1 MSKRNKTLFSYISN
15 ISATV
20 ALLGVFVMFMSFIG
34 MNIDIHTS
42 VLIMLITT
50 LSASLYIW
58 TIKQEQR
65 RATQLQEIIKLS
77 LLTQLDLSGKELT
90 KLPPELFQL
99 TKLTDLEVLNLSSNQ
114 LATFP
119 PEIFELINLTQL
131 DLSNNQLTALPPNIL
146 QLTNLA
152 VLNLS
157 GNKLTTLPPELFEL
171 ANLTQLNLSGNQLT
185 SLPPDI
191 LHLKNLT
198 ELDLSNNQFTTLP
211 LEVTRL
217 TKLEKLYLKGC
228 PLTSPPAEIAQQGI
242 EAVRSY
248 FVSLK
253 EEVQPL
259 NEVKVILVG
268 DGAAGKTSLVKRLFG
283 EAFDQC
289 EDTTHGINIRDWYV
303 KTDGKH
309 IKVNIWDF
317 GGQEIMHATHQFF
330 LSKRSLY
337 VLVLD
342 GRRDERPEYWL
353 RHVESFGGDSPVLII
368 LNKQD
373 VNPGFD
379 LNRPFLL
386 AKYPAIRGLY
396 RASCATNQGI
406 EKFREML
413 LNELAMMPLVETRW
427 PKSWFHVK
435 EQIENLNK
443 PYISSNEYA
452 TFCKKAGI
460 TEDNS
465 QEVLVD
471 FLNDL
476 GVVVH
481 FKDFI
486 LNAMHILQPT
496 WVTNAVY
503 KLINA
508 EQVAANKGILDL
520 DSLSEILRHSHEEG
534 FSYPPQTHLYIMC
547 LMKKF
552 ELCYSISKGAVLIP
566 QLLHVVEP
574 EFTFDYSGSL
584 GFALHYPDF
593 LPPSVFPRFMVKAH
607 KDIKENLCW
616 RTGVVL
622 QETASGA
629 QALVRADMEA
639 RRINLWV
646 LGKRPK
652 EYLHYLRYLLADINS
667 SFEKLTVSERV
678 PMPDDPQRTVDY
690 ETLLKYAERGIERY
704 IPEGSDEDYSV
715 HKLLG
720 LVQPKSR
727 NELVRLADKAALEPA
742 DQASRLEMI
751 NDFLD
756 LKPSLLGITFN
767 LNGFFKKLLARQKQK
782 RRQGR

>member
-1 MSKRNKTLFSYISN
+1 
-15 ISATV
+15 
-20 ALLGVFVMFMSFIG
+20 
-34 MNIDIHTS
+34 
-42 VLIMLITT
+42 MLITT
-50 LSASLYIW
+50 LSASIYIL
-58 TIKQEQR
+58 TLKQEQR
-65 RATQLQEIIKLS
+65 RAIQLQEIIKLS
-77 LLTQLDLSGKELT
+77 LLTQLDLSDKGLT
-90 KLPPELFQL
+90 KLPPELFRL
-99 TKLTDLEVLNLSSNQ
+99 TKLTYLEVLNLSGNQ
-114 LATFP
+114 LAMFP
-119 PEIFELINLTQL
+119 PEISELTNLTRL
-131 DLSNNQLTALPPNIL
+131 DLSNNQLTALPPNLL

-152 VLNLS
+152 ILNLS

-171 ANLTQLNLSGNQLT
+171 ANLTRLNLSGNQLT

-191 LHLKNLT
+191 LQLKNLT

-289 EDTTHGINIRDWYV
+289 EPITHGINIRNWQVHAED
-303 KTDGKH
+303 KA

-386 AKYPAIRGLY
+386 TKYPAIRGFY
-396 RASCATNQGI
+396 RTSCATTQGI
-406 EKFREML
+406 EKFREIL
-413 LNELAMMPLVETRW
+413 LNELAMMPLAETRW

-460 TEDNS
+460 TEDNN

-486 LNAMHILQPT
+486 LDAMHILQPT

-520 DSLSEILRHSHEEG
+520 DSLSEILRHGHGEG
-534 FSYPPQTHLYIMC
+534 FSYPPQTHLYIMH
-547 LMKKF
+547 LMEKF
-552 ELCYSISKGAVLIP
+552 ELCYSISKGSVLIP

-574 EFTFDYSGSL
+574 NFSFDYDSAL

-593 LPPSVFPRFMVKAH
+593 LPPSVFPRFMVKVH
-607 KDIKENLCW
+607 KDIHENTCW
-616 RTGVVL
+616 RTGVL
-622 QETASGA
+622 LKDKRSGA
-629 QALVRADMEA
+629 QALVKEDVEA

-646 LGKRPK
+646 QGERPR
-652 EYLHYLRYLLADINS
+652 EYLHYLRYLLTDINS
-667 SFEKLTVSERV
+667 SFEKLSVSERV

-704 IPEGSDEDYSV
+704 IPEGSDQDYSV
-715 HKLLG
+715 DELLG
-720 LVQPKSR
+720 LVQPKDR
-727 NELVRLADKAALEPA
+727 DELLELAKKVDPQNKDKE
-742 DQASRLEMI
+742 
-751 NDFLD
+751 FLAE
-756 LKPSLLGITFN
+756 LLTGIVPSKVTVLGITFN
-767 LNGFFKKLLARQKQK
+767 LSELFRRIQAREKQK